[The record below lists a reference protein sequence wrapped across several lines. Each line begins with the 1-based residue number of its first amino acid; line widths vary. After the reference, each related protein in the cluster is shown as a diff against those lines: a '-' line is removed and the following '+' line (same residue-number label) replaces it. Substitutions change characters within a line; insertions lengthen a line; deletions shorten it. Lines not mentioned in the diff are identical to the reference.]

1 MRDVFRARGNCR
13 TDMRAG
19 RPRMPD
25 RRNNS
30 LIGEMSDEFFR
41 SVLFLSLIHISVL
54 FMSHFYWTSCF
65 QLSDPLM
72 RLFCSLIV
80 FSLFDKYRSPDGQER
95 DSGINPDHTPATGP
109 AIVRA
114 GGRIRL

>member
-1 MRDVFRARGNCR
+1 MLPES
-13 TDMRAG
+13 T
-19 RPRMPD
+19 
-25 RRNNS
+25 RRNLSRTENQPFS
-30 LIGEMSDEFFR
+30 HRPAAI
-41 SVLFLSLIHISVL
+41 FLAVFESVL

-95 DSGINPDHTPATGP
+95 DSGRNPDHTPATGP